1 MGCNK
6 FFHFSTGGIIDVNAK
21 IVLINTIP
29 FRTTKFV
36 RNVNLNYY
44 CHLFIINSNSQWC
57 NILALFILI
66 YISFSKR
73 KKKKKERKQ
82 LSFQPL
88 GCENQILYTL
98 KYPLMSSTLSIIR
111 MRGGGKNSITHLSQ
125 IRRPSSYRFIN
136 ASRPIHPPIRP
147 VSIIGIS
154 SEGGGGGGILAA
166 LPRNNY
172 DRVAR
177 RLIAFN
183 VQPSKLPRN
192 R

>member
-1 MGCNK
+1 MECNK

-111 MRGGGKNSITHLSQ
+111 MRGGREKFYYTFVANSATLVVSVYQRITADTSPDKTGVDNRYLFWG
-125 IRRPSSYRFIN
+125 RRGRRHSCRFTTEQLRSCRSPAN
-136 ASRPIHPPIRP
+136 
-147 VSIIGIS
+147 
-154 SEGGGGGGILAA
+154 
-166 LPRNNY
+166 
-172 DRVAR
+172 
-177 RLIAFN
+177 RL
-183 VQPSKLPRN
+183 
-192 R
+192 